1 MPARLAAHFLK
12 ILIISGTVL
21 CVTPVE
27 TP

>member
-12 ILIISGTVL
+12 ILIISGPVL
-21 CVTPVE
+21 CVMPVE